1 MKKGEIIAMKNATI
15 NREGRDALFRI
26 VFGENK
32 ENALALYN
40 AINHSD
46 YRDVDELEITTLEDA
61 VYIGIKNDVSFLFNH
76 DMNLYE
82 HQSTYCPNMPL
93 RGLGYFADLYK
104 IYLGGETVSR
114 SRLYDS
120 RRVVIPAPK
129 YYVFYNGVQQ
139 RPETEDLRLSDSY
152 EGEGDIEI
160 TAHIINVNAGCSKE
174 LKRHCKPLSDY
185 SEFVHRVREYAK
197 EGQPKEEAVEA
208 AIDSCIKDGILEDL
222 LRKERAKV
230 SNALYTALTEE
241 EIEWLRSM
249 QLERAIRE
257 GHEQGLKEGI
267 AEGRAETKFEDV
279 EKLTFECSFDM
290 EKACE
295 ILGVEIAD
303 YKSWKAKR
311 AGKPK
316 V

>member
-1 MKKGEIIAMKNATI
+1 MAA
-15 NREGRDALFRI
+15 
-26 VFGENK
+26 
-32 ENALALYN
+32 
-40 AINHSD
+40 
-46 YRDVDELEITTLEDA
+46 
-61 VYIGIKNDVSFLFNH
+61 
-76 DMNLYE
+76 
-82 HQSTYCPNMPL
+82 
-93 RGLGYFADLYK
+93 
-104 IYLGGETVSR
+104 
-114 SRLYDS
+114 
-120 RRVVIPAPK
+120 
-129 YYVFYNGVQQ
+129 
-139 RPETEDLRLSDSY
+139 RLSDSY

-241 EIEWLRSM
+241 EIEWLRNM

-257 GHEQGLKEGI
+257 GHEQGLEQGLAEGRKQGLEEGIAEGRAEGI

-279 EKLTFECSFDM
+279 EKLIFECSFDM

-303 YKSWKAKR
+303 YKSWKAK
-311 AGKPK
+311 
-316 V
+316 